1 MNIDE
6 MSEQFEKLAE
16 MKAYSEAQTKTIID
30 LTKKLR
36 SAEEQVKHLKMLVEN
51 TVPVTIDDGASDE
64 EKISRQQLYYMKI
77 KSEKEELTLEETK
90 RVEIYTKILAQLKNN
105 NKNNTETTKDFKT
118 EDLLALVSNEANGE
132 SK

>member
-105 NKNNTETTKDFKT
+105 NKNNTETSKDFKT

>member
-64 EKISRQQLYYMKI
+64 EKISRQQLYYMRI